1 MAKSGQDEFDILKGS
16 DSYEIYQGMNN
27 ECTKS
32 ECKAHCTSLTT
43 YDQEYEGV
51 SSLCQKFARNLKDVN
66 NMQNEKHNT
75 HCLHLKYWI
84 YGKLMKMN
92 KNKLV
97 YTENLPFITALRSVM
112 NSINRTSKN
121 IVCYVNFSGR
131 LKDLEEEKLMH
142 DYFRNYNIIKS
153 RKHRNKDNC
162 EKYKEYVTGII
173 PIYEQFKN
181 DCCEDYYY
189 LGDYECR
196 NYFKCNE
203 IYDPNKLIL
212 KLNCDTEKYPEDIGS
227 GSYTERGDQ
236 EVDSEIPKSDNHM
249 TIKHINCSE
258 LKVNNELLGYRC
270 DDPAYRQH
278 GEKGFATVSTAETE
292 ERSSFVMKASEAIKS
307 IQNGIC
313 TPINDNSGNLSI
325 LNCDFTK
332 SKGMVQGKFSAE
344 SQVEAEA
351 PSKSNEQ
358 IEKGDGLVD
367 GIKLLSVHRGVPNIG
382 LKPED
387 NREETTFNNSPSQIR
402 TSLFPEVSIKE
413 REAYEDEKEET
424 CDDSSSGNRNSQCK
438 NMLHV
443 NGKNGEQADSTRS
456 SRDHE
461 VGRTYDTHFPVILG
475 EKPNLLLSNGFRIS
489 VTGVLI
495 LGIAL
500 VFFVYYKFT
509 PFGTWLHKRMSKK
522 KRKSY
527 EHYEEFSQE
536 FPENYLETLSENSQ
550 NKRLRIAYQHS

>member
-1 MAKSGQDEFDILKGS
+1 
-16 DSYEIYQGMNN
+16 MNN
-27 ECTKS
+27 ECTES

-43 YDQEYEGV
+43 YDQQYKGV

-66 NMQNEKHNT
+66 NMQNEKHNI
-75 HCLHLKYWI
+75 HCLHFKYWI
-84 YGKLMKMN
+84 YDELMKMD
-92 KNKLV
+92 KNKLE
-97 YTENLPFITALRSVM
+97 YAHKLPFITVLSSVM
-112 NSINRTSKN
+112 NSINRTSTN
-121 IVCYVNFSGR
+121 IVCYVNFSDK

-162 EKYKEYVTGII
+162 EKYKEYLTRII
-173 PIYEQFKN
+173 PIYQKFKN

-189 LGDYECR
+189 FGDYECR

-203 IYDPNKLIL
+203 IYDPNKLTL
-212 KLNCDTEKYPEDIGS
+212 KLNCDTEKYPEDTEL

-236 EVDSEIPKSDNHM
+236 EVDSEIPQSGNHM
-249 TIKHINCSE
+249 TIKYINCSE
-258 LKVNNELLGYRC
+258 LKVNNELFGYRC

-278 GEKGFATVSTAETE
+278 GEKGFITGNTVETE
-292 ERSSFVMKASEAIKS
+292 DRSSFVMKASEAIKN

-313 TPINDNSGNLSI
+313 TPINDNSGSLSI

-332 SKGMVQGKFSAE
+332 SKGMSQRTFPAE
-344 SQVEAEA
+344 SKVEAEA

-358 IEKGDGLVD
+358 IGKGDSLTG
-367 GIKLLSVHRGVPNIG
+367 GIRLLSVHRGAPNIG

-387 NREETTFNNSPSQIR
+387 NREETIFNNPSPQDR

-413 REAYEDEKEET
+413 REAYEDEKEAI
-424 CDDSSSGNRNSQCK
+424 CVDSSSGNRNSHCK
-438 NMLHV
+438 NVLNV

-461 VGRTYDTHFPVILG
+461 IGSTYDTHFPVILDD
-475 EKPNLLLSNGFRIS
+475 KSNLLRSNGFRIS
-489 VTGVLI
+489 VTAVLI

-522 KRKSY
+522 ERKSY

-536 FPENYLETLSENSQ
+536 FPENYLETLSANSH